1 MRSKGALIF
10 ARNNAQVDYI
20 KQAHYLAKR
29 ITKYLNIPTTIV
41 TDSIEY
47 MKETYTDYNTV
58 FDQVIEVPFAR
69 GLSEKRYFDGSGVYK
84 QLEFKNDLRTQ
95 AYELSPYDETIL
107 LDSDYIIANDVLKN
121 CFTQEHNFL
130 IYKDAKDLTGFRD
143 NTEFLKISET
153 SVDFYWATVVFF
165 RKTSNNELW
174 ERQLNIYKKTG
185 NTTIV
190 FFKLTNQRFVMTG
203 CLVLLYIL

>member
-29 ITKYLNIPTTIV
+29 ITKYLGIPTTIV

-47 MKETYTDYNTV
+47 MKETYTDYDTV

-69 GLSEKRYFDGSGVYK
+69 ALSEKRYFDGSGVYK

-107 LDSDYIIANDVLKN
+107 LDSDYIIANDVLTH
-121 CFTQEHNFL
+121 CFEQDSNFL
-130 IYKDAKDLTGFRD
+130 IYI
-143 NTEFLKISET
+143 KI
-153 SVDFYWATVVFF
+153 
-165 RKTSNNELW
+165 
-174 ERQLNIYKKTG
+174 
-185 NTTIV
+185 
-190 FFKLTNQRFVMTG
+190 
-203 CLVLLYIL
+203 